1 MISDEY
7 SAFGY
12 QGTLEFGERIIDALT
27 NNSLAKNLA
36 ERIKLPYTNWW
47 YEQDPFTF
55 LNSEKSEV
63 DEHVSVG

>member
-12 QGTLEFGERIIDALT
+12 QGTLDFGERIIDALT

-36 ERIKLPYTNWW
+36 QRIKLPYTDWW
-47 YEQDPFTF
+47 FEQDPFTF
-55 LNSEKSEV
+55 LESGA
-63 DEHVSVG
+63 DEHVTIG